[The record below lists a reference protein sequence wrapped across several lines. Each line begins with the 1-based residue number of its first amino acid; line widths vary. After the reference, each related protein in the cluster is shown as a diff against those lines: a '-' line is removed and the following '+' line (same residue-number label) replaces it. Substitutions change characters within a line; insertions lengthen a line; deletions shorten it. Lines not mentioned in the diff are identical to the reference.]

1 MPKGVIIAVSPKG
14 KGMQKNHTTVLM
26 KSDILS
32 SRKDSQDWIIVDESI
47 KLRDIKKGPCEF
59 EGDENLIKSIGAS
72 KTNYKESVKAFSK
85 IDIFQLAEKL
95 NELGGRCKATQVF
108 PLQTTGKPLYDAL
121 AYLKT

>member
-1 MPKGVIIAVSPKG
+1 MPKGEIIAVSPKG
-14 KGMQKNHTTVLM
+14 KGMQKDHITVLM

-32 SRKDSQDWIIVDESI
+32 SHKDSQDWIIVDGSI
-47 KLRDIKKGPCEF
+47 NLRDIKKGPCDF

-72 KTNYKESVKAFSK
+72 KKKYNESVKAFSK
-85 IDIFQLAEKL
+85 LDIFQLAEKL
-95 NELGGRCKATQVF
+95 NELDGRCNATQLF